1 IALPQIQGRLGN
13 LVWKIERAAGGI
25 LIAFGCWIV
34 WQFIT
39 S

>member
-1 IALPQIQGRLGN
+1 
-13 LVWKIERAAGGI
+13 ERAAGGI